1 MLIPN
6 LIVAI
11 FSFNDPVGRFNYQ
24 WNRFSTDA
32 WTKSVW
38 RAGHLQSVGLSL
50 RIGITAS
57 LVATV
62 LGTMIA
68 FALGGTASAGGRA
81 RTS

>member
-11 FSFNDPVGRFNYQ
+11 FSFNDPIGRFNYQ

-32 WTKSVW
+32 WTNPCG
-38 RAGHLQSVGLSL
+38 AGHLQVMGLSL

-62 LGTMIA
+62 LGT
-68 FALGGTASAGGRA
+68 
-81 RTS
+81 